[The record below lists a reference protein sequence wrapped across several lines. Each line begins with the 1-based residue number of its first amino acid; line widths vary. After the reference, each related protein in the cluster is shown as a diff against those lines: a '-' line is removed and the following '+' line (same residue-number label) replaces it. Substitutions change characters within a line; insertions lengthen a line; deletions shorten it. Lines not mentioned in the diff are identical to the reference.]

1 MSEENARN
9 RYRIVIGVDFEQ
21 TGDDAIADALRIARE
36 HPNDELHVV
45 HVVPLSP
52 DTHSA
57 AKIDAIADRMQ
68 EAAKKLREHMHK
80 VCDRIFPDEE
90 WEQDAVFHVRVGD
103 PAEAIHQVA
112 VDVEANVLVVGTH
125 ARTGIGKLIL
135 GSVAEKL
142 VRIARLPV
150 LVARERDFS
159 GLAKSA
165 TPDAARKGELL
176 HDEHYHTS
184 DRLRFG
190 SGGRHIAGLL

>member
-1 MSEENARN
+1 MSEEKARE

-45 HVVPLSP
+45 HVVALSP
-52 DTHSA
+52 DTHNA
-57 AKIDAIADRMQ
+57 AKLDAVSDQMQ
-68 EAAKKLREHMHK
+68 AAAKKLREHMHA
-80 VCDRIFPDEE
+80 VCDRIFPGEE

-112 VDVEANVLVVGTH
+112 VDVEANVVVVGTH
-125 ARTGIGKLIL
+125 ARTGIGKLVL

-150 LVARERDFS
+150 LVARERDFE

-165 TPDAARKGELL
+165 KPDAARKGEQL
-176 HDEHYHTS
+176 HDENYHVS
-184 DRLRFG
+184 DRLQFG